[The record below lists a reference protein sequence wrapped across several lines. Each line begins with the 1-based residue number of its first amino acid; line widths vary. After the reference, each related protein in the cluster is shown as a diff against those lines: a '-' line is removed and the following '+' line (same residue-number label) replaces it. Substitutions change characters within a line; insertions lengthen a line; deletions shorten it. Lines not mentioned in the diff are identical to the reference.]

1 MYIHTKGFE
10 VIVTND
16 YKSNNNKTKTKK
28 KFKIS
33 TKIVKYPL
41 FLSIH
46 RHNFRPHRLFSLVV
60 LDFHPFLVRPHP
72 HPPLVHPHLYS

>member
-28 KFKIS
+28 KGS
-33 TKIVKYPL
+33 KYQQKL
-41 FLSIH
+41 
-46 RHNFRPHRLFSLVV
+46 
-60 LDFHPFLVRPHP
+60 
-72 HPPLVHPHLYS
+72 